1 MPTRYQSHHTIDYDV
16 LWCYAIIYMII
27 LSHIYSIVS
36 FPSSFSR
43 YSVDFDLKKV
53 IDESALDAKA
63 NRIESKKQVKKIF
76 EEKYKSQT
84 AKSDKKAQGVQYFFN
99 KLRF

>member
-1 MPTRYQSHHTIDYDV
+1 MSLIHLIFVLFYNYD
-16 LWCYAIIYMII
+16 LH
-27 LSHIYSIVS
+27 S
-36 FPSSFSR
+36 SR

-84 AKSDKKAQGVQYFFN
+84 AKSDKKAAGVQYFFN

>member
-1 MPTRYQSHHTIDYDV
+1 MSVWLFFPT
-16 LWCYAIIYMII
+16 
-27 LSHIYSIVS
+27 YSFHCI
-36 FPSSFSR
+36 FTSSPSR

-76 EEKYKSQT
+76 EEKYKTQT
-84 AKSDKKAQGVQYFFN
+84 DKKDKKTQGLQYFFN

>member
-1 MPTRYQSHHTIDYDV
+1 MHSHTH
-16 LWCYAIIYMII
+16 
-27 LSHIYSIVS
+27 SIGFS
-36 FPSSFSR
+36 LFCSSR